1 MDVVIASKF
10 QRSAIL
16 LSAVILLS
24 SCSLPDLQPF
34 ATATAELSSAVTSSG
49 EVVTAALEENQ
60 MPTEAKSF
68 AEAFAVRTHAM
79 AAFVE
84 YSDSLAS
91 IAAAGKQGAE
101 NAGKVADAFNGLLVQ
116 VGSLIPL
123 PGAGVIS
130 SGLVD
135 VIKEASALVATVR
148 AARSMKSAVE
158 AADPTVQKLAQIV
171 GADLNDMKIIVAN
184 AAENNEVRIKTCK
197 PPHKPRGCQNLGT
210 LGDVVNAYATHAESA
225 EKNLARIVNAGR
237 TPTAAQIK
245 EAQDWRALAAEADER
260 LAVGNALLENA
271 KKEKR
276 ARLALLTNTEKAFK
290 AWADLH
296 AKLSANLKE
305 GTQPN
310 IRNLVTATRSLRGL
324 IEKVQAL

>member
-1 MDVVIASKF
+1 MDVVIASKS

-34 ATATAELSSAVTSSG
+34 ATATADLSSAVTSSG
-49 EVVTAALEENQ
+49 EVVKAALEENQ
-60 MPTEAKSF
+60 MPNEANLF
-68 AEAFAVRTHAM
+68 GDAFEVRTKAM

-91 IAAAGKQGAE
+91 ISAAGKQGAE
-101 NAGKVADAFNGLLVQ
+101 NADKVADAFNGLLVQ

-130 SGLVD
+130 SSLVD
-135 VIKEASALVATVR
+135 VFQETYALVATVR

-158 AADPTVQKLAQIV
+158 AADPTVQELARIV
-171 GADLNDMKIIVAN
+171 GGDLTDMKIIVAG
-184 AAENNEVRIKTCK
+184 AADNNVIRIKTCT
-197 PPHKPRGCQNLGT
+197 PPHKPRGCQNVGT
-210 LGDVVNAYATHAESA
+210 LGDIVEAYATHAGSA
-225 EKNLARIVNAGR
+225 ERTLANIVNAGG

-245 EAQDWRALAAEADER
+245 EVQVWTALAAEADER
-260 LAVGNALLENA
+260 LAVRNALLEIA
-271 KKEKR
+271 KKDKR

-310 IRNLVTATRSLRGL
+310 IGNLITATRSLRGL

>member
-1 MDVVIASKF
+1 MDVVIARKS

-34 ATATAELSSAVTSSG
+34 ATATAELSSAVTASG

-60 MPTEAKSF
+60 MPAEAKSF
-68 AEAFAVRTHAM
+68 GDQFAVRSKAM

-91 IAAAGKQGAE
+91 ISEAGKQGAQ
-101 NAGKVADAFNGLLVQ
+101 NAGKVADAFNGLLGQ
-116 VGSLIPL
+116 VNDLIPL
-123 PGAGVIS
+123 PGAGLLS
-130 SGLVD
+130 AGLVD
-135 VIKEASALVATVR
+135 VLKETYDLVATVR
-148 AARSMKSAVE
+148 AAQSMKSAVE
-158 AADPTVQKLAQIV
+158 AADPTVQRLAQII
-171 GADLNDMKIIVAN
+171 GADLANMKTIVN
-184 AAENNEVRIKTCK
+184 LAAQNNEARIKTCK

-210 LGDVVNAYATHAESA
+210 LGDIVKAYVTHAESA
-225 EKNLARIVNAGR
+225 EKTLAIIVKAGQ

-245 EAQDWRALAAEADER
+245 EAQVWRALAAEADER
-260 LAVGNALLENA
+260 LAVGNAVLKNA

-276 ARLALLTNTEKAFK
+276 ARLALLANTEKAFK
-290 AWADLH
+290 AWAKLH

-305 GTQPN
+305 GTEPN
-310 IRNLVTATRSLRGL
+310 IANLVTATKSLRGL